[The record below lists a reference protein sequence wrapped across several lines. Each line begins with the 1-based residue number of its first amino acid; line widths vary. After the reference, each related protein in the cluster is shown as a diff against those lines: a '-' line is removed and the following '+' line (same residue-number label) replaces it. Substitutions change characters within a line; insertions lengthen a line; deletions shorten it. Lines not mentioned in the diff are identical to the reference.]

1 MRTEEISIT
10 TEYIKLEA
18 ALKFANL
25 VGSGG
30 EAKQLITAGLVTVD
44 GEICTERG
52 RKLRPGAAV
61 VLDGQVTLLIR

>member
-30 EAKQLITAGLVTVD
+30 EAKQLIKAGLVTVD

-52 RKLRPGAAV
+52 RKLRPGTAV